1 MNREIK
7 NTKGR
12 KKHTG
17 LKIGVVVAVIVIII
31 LLLLH
36 FCKGCSAGGPAGRVF
51 DLTRP
56 GDAVSD
62 RGPDTRSVEEIQAD
76 LNAQVE
82 EGMITMSMNLEPRFH
97 LLRGNSEGDLLI
109 ANDAANR
116 HPQIVEIVR
125 EDNGET
131 IYTSPVIPVGKY
143 INSDKLDAA
152 LSAGDYPCIAY
163 FHAVD
168 ESGAVLG
175 TGAVRI
181 TVHILN

>member
-62 RGPDTRSVEEIQAD
+62 RGPDTRSEEEIQAD
-76 LNAQVE
+76 LNVQVE
-82 EGMITMSMNLEPRFH
+82 EGMITMSMNPEPRFE
-97 LLRGNSEGDLLI
+97 RGNSEGDLLI

-143 INSDKLDAA
+143 INSDELDAD